1 MKSARPGS
9 PKTSNA
15 KQMRTDCA
23 EEPGIKARLGYFVD
37 RPAKCCWNCACSNF
51 PYSATCS
58 RIAAE
63 FVMTRYPSTHTSP
76 NDDPTISE
84 CGVCSRWISKAVA
97 EIYRN
102 SASFEEAKLKT
113 SVVSDGSY
121 TDELDNSFCEE
132 KATPKM
138 QEYMARISAES
149 GISMKLSPIPFDAVI
164 NPDPDGLAY
173 LQFRPS
179 KSFWLVHEWLK
190 INSPVYEEFME
201 RRRGLDES
209 AQKILRNFMMH
220 IGANPGNA
228 VNSITS

>member
-1 MKSARPGS
+1 MKSVRPGFQ
-9 PKTSNA
+9 KTSNA

-37 RPAKCCWNCACSNF
+37 RPAKCCLNCACSNF
-51 PYSATCS
+51 PYSAACS

-63 FVMTRYPSTHTSP
+63 FVMTRYSPTHTSP
-76 NDDPTISE
+76 NDDPAVSE
-84 CGVCSRWISKAVA
+84 CGVCSRWISKAVM

-102 SASFEEAKLKT
+102 SSSFEEAKLKA

-138 QEYMARISAES
+138 QEYMARILVERE
-149 GISMKLSPIPFDAVI
+149 IFIKLSPIPFDAVI
-164 NPDPDGLAY
+164 HPDPDGPAC

-179 KSFWLVHEWLK
+179 MSFWLVHEWLK
-190 INSPVYEEFME
+190 INSPVYEELME
-201 RRRGLDES
+201 RRRKQEKAD
-209 AQKILRNFMMH
+209 QKVLKNFMMR
-220 IGANPGNA
+220 IGANPKNA
-228 VNSITS
+228 V

>member
-1 MKSARPGS
+1 
-9 PKTSNA
+9 
-15 KQMRTDCA
+15 MRTDRV
-23 EEPGIKARLGYFVD
+23 EETGIKARLGYFVD

-51 PYSATCS
+51 PYSAACS

-63 FVMTRYPSTHTSP
+63 IVMTRYSPTHTSS
-76 NDDPTISE
+76 NDDPAASE
-84 CGVCSRWISKAVA
+84 CGVCSKWISKTVV

-102 SASFEEAKLKT
+102 SASFEEAKLKA

-138 QEYMARISAES
+138 QEYMAKISAES

-164 NPDPDGLAY
+164 NPDPDGPIY
-173 LQFRPS
+173 LQFCPS

-190 INSPVYEEFME
+190 LNSPVYEEFME
-201 RRRGLDES
+201 RRRELDK
-209 AQKILRNFMMH
+209 ADQKILKNFMMR
-220 IGANPGNA
+220 IGANSENA
-228 VNSITS
+228 V

>member
-1 MKSARPGS
+1 M
-9 PKTSNA
+9 
-15 KQMRTDCA
+15 QTDCA
-23 EEPGIKARLGYFVD
+23 EIKAKLGYFVD
-37 RPAKCCWNCACSNF
+37 RPAKCCWNCACSSF
-51 PYSATCS
+51 PYSAACS

-63 FVMTRYPSTHTSP
+63 FVATRYSPTHTSP
-76 NDDPTISE
+76 GDDPAVSE
-84 CGVCSRWISKAVA
+84 CGVCSRWISKAVM
-97 EIYRN
+97 EIYRD
-102 SASFEEAKLKT
+102 STSFEEAKLKA

-121 TDELDNSFCEE
+121 TDELDNSFCEK

-164 NPDPDGLAY
+164 NPDPDGPAY

-220 IGANPGNA
+220 IGANPGTA
-228 VNSITS
+228 V